1 MSEFEGKIAV
11 VTGSGSGIGRAIA
24 VRLAAGG
31 ATVAVADLAED
42 RAKETVA
49 TIEAAGGTAGAF
61 VADVADIE
69 SVRAMRTEIHAAY
82 GAPTI
87 IVNNAGWNIGQ
98 PFLGT
103 EPDFWHRVIDIN
115 YGGVLAMCRTF
126 VPDLVDAGT
135 PGHVVNVASDAGRV
149 GSMGEAVYAGAKGGV
164 IAFSK
169 AFARELARY
178 KINVNCVSPGPTDT
192 PLFHDQPEKI
202 QDALIRA
209 IPFRRLADPSEIA
222 GAVAYLASDPA
233 SYITGQV
240 LSVSGGLTMVD

>member
-1 MSEFEGKIAV
+1 MTELDGTIAV
-11 VTGSGSGIGRAIA
+11 VTGAGSGIGRAIA
-24 VRLAAGG
+24 RRLAAGG
-31 ATVAVADLAED
+31 AAVAVADLDEG

-49 TIEAAGGTAGAF
+49 TIEAEGGTAGAF
-61 VADVADIE
+61 RSDVADIE
-69 SVRAMRTEIHAAY
+69 SVRAMRTAIHAAF
-82 GAPTI
+82 GAPTV

-103 EPDFWHRVIDIN
+103 EPDFWQRVIDIN
-115 YGGVLAMCRTF
+115 YGGVLAVCRTF

-135 PGHVVNVASDAGRV
+135 PGHIVNVASDAGRV

-169 AFARELARY
+169 AFAREMARH

-202 QDALIRA
+202 QEALIRA

-222 GAVAYLASDPA
+222 AAVAYLASDAA

>member
-1 MSEFEGKIAV
+1 MTELEGKIAV

-24 VRLAAGG
+24 SRMAAAG
-31 ATVAVADLAED
+31 ATVAVADLNEG

-61 VADVADIE
+61 AADVADVE
-69 SVRAMRTEIHAAY
+69 SVRHLRTEILATY
-82 GAPTI
+82 GSPTI

-115 YGGVLAMCRTF
+115 YVGVLAMCHTF

-135 PGHVVNVASDAGRV
+135 PGHIVNVASDAGRV

-169 AFARELARY
+169 AFAREMARH

-192 PLFHDQPEKI
+192 SLFHDQPERI
-202 QDALIRA
+202 QEALIKA

-222 GAVAYLASDPA
+222 GAVTYLASDIA